1 MLTASSN
8 SNFDEIV
15 WSSSNDFTD
24 TLSQQANYL
33 TSQALTYY
41 VKISDSLC
49 YAKDSVSVLSDLID
63 ISLIADTISCLTDTI
78 TINAINNVPNNPII
92 NYNWL
97 SPNPILYTED
107 SSTIN
112 IITTSSNWHAVE
124 VINDVGCFIKDSIYI
139 NTYPKPAIDSIW
151 ASNYSIPNGSNTDL
165 NILTTDSIF
174 WFNGINE
181 LSITIT
187 PTISKWH
194 YVTVSNG
201 FCLTEDS
208 IYIEVREVFCNE
220 DSIVF
225 PSGFTPNYDETND
238 NYRLKNKGIDVVDF
252 KISIYNR
259 LGQLV
264 YTSNDINFNWNGR
277 HKGKELPPQVFHYY
291 SEILCSGG
299 KKLFKKGNITLIK

>member
-15 WSSSNDFTD
+15 WSSTNDFTD

-112 IITTSSNWHAVE
+112 IITTSSNWHTVE

-151 ASNYSIPNGSNTDL
+151 ASNYSIPNGSNTEL

-174 WFNGINE
+174 WFNGMNE

-194 YVTVSNG
+194 NVTVSNG

-277 HKGKELPPQVFHYY
+277 HKGNDLPPQVFHYY
-291 SEILCSGG
+291 CEILCSGG
-299 KKLFKKGNITLIK
+299 KNYLKKETLH